1 MQEIDAEIARK
12 ERLAAIDVRIA
23 QLEQPQEAPQPAQP
37 DRGIIERTIGGLSG
51 AATFASDTA
60 GMAAGGLT
68 ALVDIVNPFT
78 DNDPEATIQNIRNK
92 FRIEPTASAEDAFA
106 LMDKTIEPIKPIMEW
121 VDNFKKTAGQQGL
134 DLTGSPAFATFIQ
147 LLPDLALESTAIGRA
162 TKAPNVSRFSLDDA
176 NPVASEMNT
185 ANLGQ
190 EASRQTNIDLFRA
203 QQTLNPTDLERQAF
217 VAQLPAGAV
226 KARESLGLQNTQSLA
241 AVDNVLNSLAG
252 PEATGSAATVFRTA
266 AQKAVETTKSIR
278 REASSPIYKQAARR
292 QREGNTGPIDTA
304 QLQTKVSEMSKQF
317 DQNGQIAKNL
327 NEAAKKIS
335 GAGGDLQKLHNAK
348 LEIDQ
353 TINSFGEGAVG
364 NTTKRFL
371 TDVVKDLTD
380 NLTTQSPS
388 YKAAKD
394 EFQRLSG
401 PVNKIQDSQI
411 GKIAN
416 MDDIQL
422 KSVAQK
428 IFDPSETNPEIILS
442 ARKVI
447 NDADPLAWNAI
458 TRAELERRMGR
469 IRADIGSPANIQAVE
484 NIPSQLFNSVFG
496 NKKSRDVLYAAVDP
510 ETRSNLKYLETALK
524 RATTGR
530 PGGSQ
535 TGIRSEI
542 SQELRGGV
550 VQSIR
555 DFIRSP
561 IDKTISVGEN
571 AAFDVR
577 VKALSNLLFDPSFRV
592 EMKKLRGLNPES
604 TAAKKYFDR
613 LVTSSI
619 ALAPIAINSDEEQQ

>member
-1 MQEIDAEIARK
+1 
-12 ERLAAIDVRIA
+12 
-23 QLEQPQEAPQPAQP
+23 
-37 DRGIIERTIGGLSG
+37 
-51 AATFASDTA
+51 
-60 GMAAGGLT
+60 
-68 ALVDIVNPFT
+68 
-78 DNDPEATIQNIRNK
+78 
-92 FRIEPTASAEDAFA
+92 
-106 LMDKTIEPIKPIMEW
+106 
-121 VDNFKKTAGQQGL
+121 
-134 DLTGSPAFATFIQ
+134 
-147 LLPDLALESTAIGRA
+147 
-162 TKAPNVSRFSLDDA
+162 
-176 NPVASEMNT
+176 
-185 ANLGQ
+185 
-190 EASRQTNIDLFRA
+190 
-203 QQTLNPTDLERQAF
+203 
-217 VAQLPAGAV
+217 
-226 KARESLGLQNTQSLA
+226 
-241 AVDNVLNSLAG
+241 
-252 PEATGSAATVFRTA
+252 
-266 AQKAVETTKSIR
+266 
-278 REASSPIYKQAARR
+278 
-292 QREGNTGPIDTA
+292 
-304 QLQTKVSEMSKQF
+304 MSKQF

-327 NEAAKKIS
+327 NAAAKKII

-388 YKAAKD
+388 YRAAKA

-428 IFDPSETNPEIILS
+428 IFDPSETNPEIIVS

-447 NDADPLAWNAI
+447 NDADPSAWNAI
-458 TRAELERRMGR
+458 TRAEIERRMGR
-469 IRADIGSPANIQAVE
+469 IRADIGSPNNIQAVE
-484 NIPSQLFNSVFG
+484 NIPSQLFNSIFG

-510 ETRSNLKYLETALK
+510 DTRSNLKYLETALK

-535 TGIRSEI
+535 TGVRAEI

-550 VQSIR
+550 AQSIR

-561 IDKTISVGEN
+561 IDKSISVGED
-571 AAFDVR
+571 AMFDAR
-577 VKALSNLLFDPSFRV
+577 VKALSNVLFDPSYKV

-613 LVTSSI
+613 LITSSL
-619 ALAPIAINSDEEQQ
+619 ALAPLAINSDEEKK